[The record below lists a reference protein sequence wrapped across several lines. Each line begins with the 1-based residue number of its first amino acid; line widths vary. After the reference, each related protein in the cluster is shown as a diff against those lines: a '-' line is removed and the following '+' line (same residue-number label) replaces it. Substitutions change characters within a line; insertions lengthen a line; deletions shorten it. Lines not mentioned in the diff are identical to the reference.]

1 MSTFVKFVETAYDNP
16 REVWVNTSEVSSIC
30 ETMVSSHET
39 LINLKGGESYLVDD
53 NIHTV
58 ISKLEIDY

>member
-1 MSTFVKFVETAYDNP
+1 MSTFVKFIETAYDEP
-16 REVWVNTSEVSSIC
+16 REVWINTGEVSSVC
-30 ETMVSSHET
+30 ETMVSSDQT

-53 NIHTV
+53 NIYTV